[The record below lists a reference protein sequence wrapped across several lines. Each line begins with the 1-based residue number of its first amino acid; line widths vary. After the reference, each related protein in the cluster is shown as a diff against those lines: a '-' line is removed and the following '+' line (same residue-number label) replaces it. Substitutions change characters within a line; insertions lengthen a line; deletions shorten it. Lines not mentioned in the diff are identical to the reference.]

1 MNNSNHPTT
10 TTTTTTT
17 TSTTQQP
24 APNPDERVFNINL
37 VKGTKKWNLAKFS
50 TKIDI
55 HGFSKPVK
63 MYKYNPMTQIAQD
76 DQKAAAEAAALNGV
90 PYKPFKRKYEPK
102 PVNAKTIPWKLE
114 DSQGNN
120 TFQGTVEGNQSSS
133 NYFLFMFQSD
143 GTIKA
148 VPCTDWYNFR
158 PKKDLQTLTTEEAE
172 DFMKKKYQEWDF
184 LTSRVKKNQ
193 DGNEKSSGGGS
204 GGGGGGGSGGGSKKS
219 KADDDDDEDSEL
231 RRNIYED
238 PNKFKSYGVVKTES
252 KPAKKPARKREE
264 NYNEEDGDAPDFEGK
279 FDDDDDD
286 TYMDDEA
293 VDESHPHLQDED
305 ENEEELNQT
314 GLEMQKMLKNIQ
326 KKEEQ
331 SEEEEEDKEE
341 EEDDDDEDDDDDD
354 EDDEDLDA
362 DFSITTKND
371 TIVVK
376 EENGGP
382 PSPTNGKKKKSSTTT
397 TTTTSSKS
405 SSSPPKDKKTSTTST
420 SSSSSTNI
428 TGKKTKSSD
437 SNDTRDTK
445 KIKKEPSSPPPPTNT
460 SSSATS
466 SPPSSAIGGGGSE
479 GPLTEDDIRKVIQ
492 KEKRIKS
499 IDLINTFRN
508 HLKDPNNKKE
518 FLSIVGRI
526 ARVVIEDGIKY
537 IIAK

>member
-1 MNNSNHPTT
+1 MFNNTNTTANSNASN

-17 TSTTQQP
+17 TSTATTT
-24 APNPDERVFNINL
+24 NSDERVFNINL
-37 VKGTKKWNLAKFS
+37 VKGQKKWNIAKFS

-55 HGFSKPVK
+55 AGFSKPVK
-63 MYKYNPMTQIAQD
+63 MYKFNPMTQIAQE
-76 DQKAAAEAAALNGV
+76 DQKAAAEAAALAGI
-90 PYKPFKRKYEPK
+90 PQKPFKRKYEAK
-102 PVNAKTIPWKLE
+102 PVNAKTIPWRLE

-158 PKKDLQTLTTEEAE
+158 PKKELQTLTTEEAE

-193 DGNEKSSGGGS
+193 EGEKSSGGSGGGS
-204 GGGGGGGSGGGSKKS
+204 GGGGGGGSKKP
-219 KADDDDDEDSEL
+219 KDDDDDEDSEL

-238 PNKFKSYGVVKTES
+238 PNKFKSYGVVKTET
-252 KPAKKPARKREE
+252 KPTKKPTRKREE

-293 VDESHPHLQDED
+293 VDESHPHLQDEEED
-305 ENEEELNQT
+305 ESELNST

-331 SEEEEEDKEE
+331 SDEESADEENKQDE
-341 EEDDDDEDDDDDD
+341 EEDDDDDDDD
-354 EDDEDLDA
+354 DDEDLDA
-362 DFSITTKND
+362 DFSITSNGTKSE
-371 TIVVK
+371 ISVK
-376 EENGGP
+376 EEPGSNSGP
-382 PSPTNGKKKKSSTTT
+382 PSPSNSGNKKKKTSTT

-405 SSSPPKDKKTSTTST
+405 NGSPPKSDKKSNG
-420 SSSSSTNI
+420 SSSSNI
-428 TGKKTKSSD
+428 TGKKNKSSES

-445 KIKKEPSSPPPPTNT
+445 KIKKEPSSPPPPT
-460 SSSATS
+460 S
-466 SPPSSAIGGGGSE
+466 SPSVSAGGIGGNGGTE
-479 GPLTEDDIRKVIQ
+479 GPLTEDDIRKVILR
-492 KEKRIKS
+492 EKKIKS

-508 HLKDPNNKKE
+508 HLKDPTNKKE
-518 FLSIVGRI
+518 FLAIVGRI
-526 ARVVIEDGIKY
+526 ARVIIENNIKY
-537 IIAK
+537 IIPK